1 MKWRNGIKLII
12 HIADVGAH
20 REKFSRGDKYPEQG
34 PLLIN
39 KIEECVKKN
48 INIIGF
54 KIGDYPKQ
62 SFDKISEIYDDYKLT
77 YKNNKKAVSE
87 NFNRLVMR
95 AAHQVINPSYKYL
108 KRLKQVLH
116 LPNDV
121 EKDIDDKKSLLSIL
135 EKGSIDNY
143 VITEDNYKKM
153 VLLIYR
159 IKANVPVIIM
169 GETGCGKTSLIIKLS
184 QIFNSGEELVEK
196 IDINPGITDKEITDK
211 MREINNMA
219 KSGKYKDKELWA
231 FFDEINT
238 CLTLSLLTQVFIN
251 RTFNGEKL
259 EDNVRLI
266 GACNPYRK
274 RKELIE
280 RCGLTRED
288 DEDDQLVYKVEQ
300 LPQSLLYYVFSFGSL
315 RDEDEKKYIR
325 SIIQKLF
332 TKEEEQ
338 LRDLTT
344 EAISKCHIFLRES
357 FGNDPSIVSLREIA
371 RFKTCVEFFQDYFIK
386 KNDQTKNKLDKETEK
401 VYKIKSI
408 ICSIYLCYFIRL
420 TNEDKRGK
428 FDAELQQILLEIA
441 NVNYEVKTEDEK
453 NIPDLFS
460 KIKYERL
467 AQDLREKNFQKFS
480 DLFKIEEEFLLEQIE
495 LDKGIGKNQLL
506 KENLF
511 LLFLAVVT
519 KIPLI
524 IVGKPGTGKSLSA
537 QLIYNSMRG
546 QYSKPK
552 DGKKSFFTKY
562 PQINQT
568 YFQGS
573 ESTIPEDVEE
583 LFKKTEDTY
592 NIYKKNKKKM
602 I

>member
-1 MKWRNGIKLII
+1 
-12 HIADVGAH
+12 
-20 REKFSRGDKYPEQG
+20 
-34 PLLIN
+34 
-39 KIEECVKKN
+39 
-48 INIIGF
+48 
-54 KIGDYPKQ
+54 
-62 SFDKISEIYDDYKLT
+62 
-77 YKNNKKAVSE
+77 
-87 NFNRLVMR
+87 
-95 AAHQVINPSYKYL
+95 
-108 KRLKQVLH
+108 
-116 LPNDV
+116 
-121 EKDIDDKKSLLSIL
+121 
-135 EKGSIDNY
+135 
-143 VITEDNYKKM
+143 M

-184 QIFNSGEELVEK
+184 QILNNGEKLVEK

-259 EDNVRLI
+259 EENVRLI

-315 RDEDEKKYIR
+315 RDEGEKKYIR

-344 EAISKCHIFLRES
+344 EAIFKCHIFLREY

-371 RFKTCVEFFQDYFIK
+371 RFKTCVEFFRDYFIK

-480 DLFKIEEEFLLEQIE
+480 DLLKIEEEFLLEQIE

-568 YFQGS
+568 YFQGF
-573 ESTIPEDVEE
+573 ESTIPEDAEE

-592 NIYKKNKKKM
+592 NIYKKNKKKR
-602 I
+602 